1 MMQIVE
7 SADPDHIL
15 SFSATFDPAQ
25 FEQAHADVHLLAV
38 DDHEG
43 ATAECSLWW
52 SHSPPLRDQR
62 LGLIG
67 HYSSTNDQAAQKLL
81 HAACDR
87 LCRAGC
93 TYAVGPMDGSTWR
106 RYRFVTDAG
115 TEPPFFLEPWNPPG
129 WPQHFVRA
137 GFSPVA
143 RYFSAL
149 NPDLS
154 KQDLRLS
161 GTEARLRSSGVV
173 LHYVRPGQVQDFLR
187 RIYPVACVAF
197 RRNPFYADLPWDDF
211 IAQYDRLVPFF
222 CPELLI
228 FAEQN
233 AETVGFLLALPDVLC
248 QARSATIDTFIIKTV
263 AILPRRELGGMG
275 TLLVGRVQQIGR
287 EMGFRRCIGALMYD
301 GNMLVSNISNAYGKP
316 VRRYA
321 LWAKDLSYEC
331 RRSH

>member
-1 MMQIVE
+1 MQIVE
-7 SADPDHIL
+7 SAEMDEINPI
-15 SFSATFDPAQ
+15 SPVFDPAQ
-25 FEQAHADVHLLAV
+25 FEQEHADVHLLAI

-43 ATAECSLWW
+43 ARAECSLWW
-52 SHSPPLRDQR
+52 SHSPGLRDQR

-67 HYSSTNDQAAQKLL
+67 HYSATNDEAAQELLQAAC
-81 HAACDR
+81 HR

-137 GFSPVA
+137 GFLPVA

-154 KQDLRLS
+154 KQDPRLR

-173 LHYVRPGQVQDFLR
+173 LRCVRPGQVEDFLR
-187 RIYPVACVAF
+187 RIYPVACIAF

-211 IAQYDRLVPFF
+211 MRLYEKLAPFLR
-222 CPELLI
+222 PELLMV
-228 FAEQN
+228 AEQN
-233 AETVGFLLALPDVLC
+233 TEVVGFLLALPDVLC
-248 QARSATIDTFIIKTV
+248 HARSATLDTFIIKTV
-263 AILPRRELGGMG
+263 AILPRRELGGLG
-275 TLLVGRVQQIGR
+275 SLLVGWAQQIGR

-301 GNMLVSNISNAYGKP
+301 GNMFVSNISNVYGKP

-321 LWAKDLSYEC
+321 LWAKDLSDEC
-331 RRSH
+331 R